1 MQAADDDLIAC
12 IPILKLDGSS
22 DGNCD
27 AQADDRN
34 DKGPEDDEEDLSRAP
49 VEDVR
54 EDEVAVEGDAW
65 FLNHPED
72 VCKDACD
79 KSPRTGSLAGIV
91 RIEAAPIGE
100 SAGDRNDKGDKVQR
114 AGVRHANDRDAGE
127 GQEDTNGAEDS
138 PAGFEKDRQIH
149 RGR

>member
-65 FLNHPED
+65 FLNLRLSALTFRADRCCYKQVRTIQKMSAKMLATSLP
-72 VCKDACD
+72 VLGA
-79 KSPRTGSLAGIV
+79 SPV
-91 RIEAAPIGE
+91 
-100 SAGDRNDKGDKVQR
+100 
-114 AGVRHANDRDAGE
+114 
-127 GQEDTNGAEDS
+127 
-138 PAGFEKDRQIH
+138 
-149 RGR
+149 